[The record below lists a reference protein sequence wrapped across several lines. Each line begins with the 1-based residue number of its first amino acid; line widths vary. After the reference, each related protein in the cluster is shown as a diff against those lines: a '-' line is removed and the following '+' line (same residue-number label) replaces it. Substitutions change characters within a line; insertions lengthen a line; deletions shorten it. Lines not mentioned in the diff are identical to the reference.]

1 MTKEKLIEEI
11 EMLPTEQRMLI
22 AEYILESLN
31 PTDSDIEAA
40 WKKEV
45 DRRMK
50 ALDQGQ
56 SKIIPSEEFHNG
68 WYSIM
73 EDNQ

>member
-1 MTKEKLIEEI
+1 MNRTKLLEEI

-31 PTDSDIEAA
+31 PTNSDIEAA

-50 ALDQGQ
+50 AVDKGQ
-56 SKIIPSEEFHNG
+56 SRIIPSKEFHNE
-68 WYSIM
+68 WYSII

>member
-1 MTKEKLIEEI
+1 MNRTKLFEEI
-11 EMLPTEQRMLI
+11 KMLPTEQRMLI

-31 PTDSDIEAA
+31 PTNSNIEAA

-50 ALDQGQ
+50 AVDKGQ
-56 SKIIPSEEFHNG
+56 SRIIPSEEFHNG
-68 WYSIM
+68 WYSIIK
-73 EDNQ
+73 DNQ